1 MENSK
6 FQSTIMKYL
15 MPIANKLEQQKHLQA
30 VKDGMISAVPVII
43 VGSICLLPLAFMN
56 LLSSGPIYN
65 FLEASFPYFGRIGT
79 FTNDILSLYV
89 VFLIARSLAKSYE
102 IYSPQVGICA
112 IAVHLVLAG
121 GITETGI
128 SVDYLGASGI
138 FVAIIVGLLTVEIT
152 RLLMNKKIYI
162 RLPDSVPEM
171 VGDSFAS
178 LVPLVVNLALATVIA
193 TLSTSVAGKV
203 FPELIMSILAPAV
216 SSMDSLGALVI
227 VIFLTQLLWFFG
239 LHGPSITSA
248 VWAPFAVTYASE
260 NIAAYQAG
268 QEVTHIFTFGMYYN
282 ILQVTGSGL
291 TLGLVIYALVSKSK
305 AFKAIGKAAIIP
317 SLFGINEPVIFGLP
331 ILLNPF
337 MFVPFVFGPVLIS
350 ILTYIVMKTGIIGL
364 PIANPPG
371 FMPPGVG
378 VFLMTFDWKAVIF
391 VFLILILMAVFYY
404 PFFKMMEKQQLEKE
418 KDS

>member
-6 FQSTIMKYL
+6 FQNAMMKYL
-15 MPIANKLEQQKHLQA
+15 MPIANRLEQQKHLQA
-30 VKDGMISAVPVII
+30 VKDGMVSAIPVII

-56 LLSSGPIYN
+56 LLSFGPIYN
-65 FLEASFPYFGRIGT
+65 FLEAIYPYFARVGT

-89 VFLIARSLAKSYE
+89 VYLIARSLAKSYD

-112 IAVHLVLAG
+112 IAVQLVLVG
-121 GITETGI
+121 GITENGI
-128 SVDYLGASGI
+128 NIAYLGASGI
-138 FVAIIVGLLTVEIT
+138 FVAIIAGLLTVEIT
-152 RLLMNKKIYI
+152 RLLINKKIYI
-162 RLPDSVPEM
+162 RLPESVPEM

-178 LVPLVVNLALATVIA
+178 LIPLVVNLALATLVA
-193 TLSTSVAGKV
+193 TLSMSATGKV
-203 FPELIMSILAPAV
+203 FPELIMGILAPAV
-216 SSMDSLGALVI
+216 SSMDTLGALVI

-248 VWAPFAVTYASE
+248 VWAPFAIAYASE
-260 NIAAYQAG
+260 NIAAYQVG
-268 QEVTHIFTFGMYYN
+268 TEVTHIFTFGMYYN

-291 TLGLVIYALVSKSK
+291 TLGLVIFALMSKSK
-305 AFKAIGKAAIIP
+305 AYKAIGKAAIVP

-337 MFVPFVFGPVLIS
+337 MFIPFVFGPVLIS
-350 ILTYIVMKTGIIGL
+350 VLTYIAMKTGIIGL

-378 VFLMTFDWKAVIF
+378 AFLMTFDWRAVVF

-404 PFFKMMEKQQLEKE
+404 PFFKMMERQQIEKE
-418 KDS
+418 IES